1 MAKPKRK
8 RPPPAYQEYASDLL
22 ADIDYRS
29 MTLGERGLFHT
40 LRLECWVN
48 GKFHSDHRLLA
59 AMLNIPEASIEKAFT
74 PLVQR
79 KFKRV
84 GDCFVSE
91 ELENYREELLDRH
104 GRIVA
109 GGSVGGRRTQQNH
122 RENRD
127 RVQGGLKPLSG
138 DELNRGE
145 LNGVGLARGGEN
157 KEESEWLHSYK
168 QEEATQRRQG
178 TKYNN

>member
-8 RPPPAYQEYASDLL
+8 RPPPAYQEYASDML

-48 GKFHSDHRLLA
+48 GKVHSDFRRLA
-59 AMLNIPEASIEKAFT
+59 VTLNIPEASLEKAFT
-74 PLVQR
+74 PLVEG
-79 KFKRV
+79 KFKIV
-84 GDCFVSE
+84 GDCYVSE

-104 GRIVA
+104 GRMAA

-138 DELNRGE
+138 DEVSRGE
-145 LNGVGLARGGEN
+145 LNGVGLARGSDN
-157 KEESEWLHSYK
+157 KEQSEWLKCYE
-168 QEEATQRRQG
+168 QEEATQRWQG
-178 TKYNN
+178 AKYNN

>member
-22 ADIDYRS
+22 ANIDYRS
-29 MTLGERGLFHT
+29 MTLEERGLFHT

-48 GKFHSDHRLLA
+48 GKVHSDCRRLA
-59 AMLNIPEASIEKAFT
+59 VMLNIPEASVERALT
-74 PLVQR
+74 PLVEG
-79 KFKRV
+79 KFKIV
-84 GDCFVSE
+84 GDCYVSE

-104 GRIVA
+104 GRMAA

-138 DELNRGE
+138 DEVSRGE
-145 LNGVGLARGGEN
+145 LNGVGLARGSDN
-157 KEESEWLHSYK
+157 KEQSEWLSSYQ

-178 TKYNN
+178 AKYNN